1 MALFVLCLAM
11 IDIIIL
17 LVHAATEAARDNL
30 GVELTSNREL
40 PEETFG
46 ASPFLITIIMCLYM
60 FALYNHNRRGYPRK
74 QYIGTAFYTTP
85 ILLGN
90 SYSQR
95 NQEAWEAPSNF

>member
-1 MALFVLCLAM
+1 MALFVLCLAI

-46 ASPFLITIIMCLYM
+46 ASPFLITIIKYVLVYV
-60 FALYNHNRRGYPRK
+60 RG
-74 QYIGTAFYTTP
+74 
-85 ILLGN
+85 L
-90 SYSQR
+90 
-95 NQEAWEAPSNF
+95 